1 MYTVENKFE
10 IGEECY
16 SVYRKPTHY
25 KCPICEGN
33 GKFPYKGYEIWCK
46 NCSGS
51 GKLHNP
57 KQSVMAVCKVKVRR
71 LIASIWQDQI
81 TIKYKVDGVDEFKL
95 VNVRNRGENNL
106 FKTKEEAEKYCVDV
120 NNIKNAV
127 VTTMQARDIKALIPW
142 IHIIKINPS
151 PKGKNRSYI
160 LE

>member
-1 MYTVENKFE
+1 MYSVENKFE

-71 LIASIWQDQI
+71 LIVSIWQNQI

-95 VNVRNRGENNL
+95 LNVRNRGENNL
-106 FKTKEEAEKYCVDV
+106 FKTKEEAEKYCVEV
-120 NNIKNAV
+120 NTKEI
-127 VTTMQARDIKALIPW
+127 
-142 IHIIKINPS
+142 S
-151 PKGKNRSYI
+151 G
-160 LE
+160 EF

>member
-25 KCPICEGN
+25 RCPICEGN

-57 KQSVMAVCKVKVRR
+57 KQSVMTVCKVKVRR
-71 LIASIWQDQI
+71 LIASIWQNQI

-95 VNVRNRGENNL
+95 VNIRNRGENNL

-120 NNIKNAV
+120 NTKEV
-127 VTTMQARDIKALIPW
+127 
-142 IHIIKINPS
+142 S
-151 PKGKNRSYI
+151 G
-160 LE
+160 EF

>member
-1 MYTVENKFE
+1 MYSVENKFE

-51 GKLHNP
+51 GKLYNP

-71 LIASIWQDQI
+71 LIASIWKDQI

-95 VNVRNRGENNL
+95 VNIRNRGENNL
-106 FKTKEEAEKYCVDV
+106 FKTEEEAEKYCIDV
-120 NNIKNAV
+120 NTKEV
-127 VTTMQARDIKALIPW
+127 
-142 IHIIKINPS
+142 S
-151 PKGKNRSYI
+151 G
-160 LE
+160 EF

>member
-57 KQSVMAVCKVKVRR
+57 KQSVMAVYKVKVRR

-81 TIKYKVDGVDEFKL
+81 TIKYKVDGVDEFKF

-120 NNIKNAV
+120 NTKEI
-127 VTTMQARDIKALIPW
+127 
-142 IHIIKINPS
+142 S
-151 PKGKNRSYI
+151 G
-160 LE
+160 EF

>member
-1 MYTVENKFE
+1 MYSVENKFE

-71 LIASIWQDQI
+71 LIVSIWQDQI

-120 NNIKNAV
+120 NTKEI
-127 VTTMQARDIKALIPW
+127 
-142 IHIIKINPS
+142 S
-151 PKGKNRSYI
+151 G
-160 LE
+160 EF

>member
-1 MYTVENKFE
+1 MYSVENKFE

-71 LIASIWQDQI
+71 LIVSIWQDQI

-95 VNVRNRGENNL
+95 LNVRNRSENNL
-106 FKTKEEAEKYCVDV
+106 FKTEEEAEKYCVDV
-120 NNIKNAV
+120 NTKEV
-127 VTTMQARDIKALIPW
+127 
-142 IHIIKINPS
+142 S
-151 PKGKNRSYI
+151 G
-160 LE
+160 EF

>member
-33 GKFPYKGYEIWCK
+33 GKFLYNGYEIWCK

-57 KQSVMAVCKVKVRR
+57 KQYVLAVCKVKVRR

-81 TIKYKVDGVDEFKL
+81 TIKYKVDGVDEFRSL
-95 VNVRNRGENNL
+95 NVRNRGENNL

-120 NNIKNAV
+120 NTKEV
-127 VTTMQARDIKALIPW
+127 
-142 IHIIKINPS
+142 S
-151 PKGKNRSYI
+151 G
-160 LE
+160 EF

>member
-33 GKFPYKGYEIWCK
+33 GKFSYKGYEIWCK
-46 NCSGS
+46 NCGGS

-57 KQSVMAVCKVKVRR
+57 KQSVMAVCKVKIRR
-71 LIASIWQDQI
+71 IIASIWQDQI
-81 TIKYKVDGVDEFKL
+81 SIKYKVDGVDDFKF

-120 NNIKNAV
+120 NTKEV
-127 VTTMQARDIKALIPW
+127 
-142 IHIIKINPS
+142 S
-151 PKGKNRSYI
+151 G
-160 LE
+160 EF

>member
-1 MYTVENKFE
+1 MYSVENKFE

-71 LIASIWQDQI
+71 LIVSIWQNQI

-95 VNVRNRGENNL
+95 LNVRNRSENNL
-106 FKTKEEAEKYCVDV
+106 FKTEEEAEKYCVDV
-120 NNIKNAV
+120 NTKEV
-127 VTTMQARDIKALIPW
+127 
-142 IHIIKINPS
+142 S
-151 PKGKNRSYI
+151 G
-160 LE
+160 EF

>member
-51 GKLHNP
+51 GKLYNP

-71 LIASIWQDQI
+71 LIVSIWQDQI

-106 FKTKEEAEKYCVDV
+106 FKTEEEAEKYCVDV
-120 NNIKNAV
+120 NTKEV
-127 VTTMQARDIKALIPW
+127 
-142 IHIIKINPS
+142 S
-151 PKGKNRSYI
+151 G
-160 LE
+160 EF

>member
-51 GKLHNP
+51 GKLYNP
-57 KQSVMAVCKVKVRR
+57 KQSVMAVCKVRVRR
-71 LIASIWQDQI
+71 LIASIWKDQI
-81 TIKYKVDGVDEFKL
+81 TIKYKVDGIDEFKL
-95 VNVRNRGENNL
+95 LNVRNRSENNL
-106 FKTKEEAEKYCVDV
+106 FKTEEEAEKYCVDV
-120 NNIKNAV
+120 NTKEV
-127 VTTMQARDIKALIPW
+127 
-142 IHIIKINPS
+142 S
-151 PKGKNRSYI
+151 G
-160 LE
+160 EF

>member
-33 GKFPYKGYEIWCK
+33 GKLLYKGYEIWYK
-46 NCSGS
+46 NCNGS

-57 KQSVMAVCKVKVRR
+57 KQSGMAVCKVKVRR

-81 TIKYKVDGVDEFKL
+81 SIKYKVDGVDEFKL
-95 VNVRNRGENNL
+95 VNVKNRSENNL
-106 FKTKEEAEKYCVDV
+106 FKTEEEAEKYCVDV
-120 NNIKNAV
+120 NTKEV
-127 VTTMQARDIKALIPW
+127 
-142 IHIIKINPS
+142 S
-151 PKGKNRSYI
+151 G
-160 LE
+160 EF

>member
-33 GKFPYKGYEIWCK
+33 GKFHYKGYEIWCK

-71 LIASIWQDQI
+71 LIVSIWQDQI

-106 FKTKEEAEKYCVDV
+106 FKTEEEAEKYCVDV
-120 NNIKNAV
+120 NTKEV
-127 VTTMQARDIKALIPW
+127 
-142 IHIIKINPS
+142 S
-151 PKGKNRSYI
+151 G
-160 LE
+160 EF

>member
-1 MYTVENKFE
+1 MYSVKNKFD

-16 SVYRKPTHY
+16 SIYRKPTHY

-51 GKLHNP
+51 GKLHNS

-71 LIASIWQDQI
+71 IIASIWQDQI
-81 TIKYKVDGVDEFKL
+81 SIKYKVDGVDEFKL

-106 FKTKEEAEKYCVDV
+106 FKTEEEAEKYCVDV
-120 NNIKNAV
+120 NTKEV
-127 VTTMQARDIKALIPW
+127 
-142 IHIIKINPS
+142 S
-151 PKGKNRSYI
+151 G
-160 LE
+160 EF

>member
-51 GKLHNP
+51 GKLYNP

-71 LIASIWQDQI
+71 LIASIWKDQI

-120 NNIKNAV
+120 NTKEI
-127 VTTMQARDIKALIPW
+127 
-142 IHIIKINPS
+142 S
-151 PKGKNRSYI
+151 G
-160 LE
+160 EF

>member
-71 LIASIWQDQI
+71 LIVSIWQNQI
-81 TIKYKVDGVDEFKL
+81 SIKYKVDGVDEFKL

-120 NNIKNAV
+120 NTKEV
-127 VTTMQARDIKALIPW
+127 
-142 IHIIKINPS
+142 S
-151 PKGKNRSYI
+151 G
-160 LE
+160 EF

>member
-1 MYTVENKFE
+1 MYSVENKFE

-46 NCSGS
+46 ICSGS
-51 GKLHNP
+51 GKLHKP

-95 VNVRNRGENNL
+95 LNVRNRSENNL
-106 FKTKEEAEKYCVDV
+106 FKTEEEAEKYCVDV
-120 NNIKNAV
+120 NTKEV
-127 VTTMQARDIKALIPW
+127 
-142 IHIIKINPS
+142 S
-151 PKGKNRSYI
+151 G
-160 LE
+160 EF

>member
-1 MYTVENKFE
+1 MYSVENKFE

-16 SVYRKPTHY
+16 PVYRKPRHY

-120 NNIKNAV
+120 NTKEV
-127 VTTMQARDIKALIPW
+127 
-142 IHIIKINPS
+142 
-151 PKGKNRSYI
+151 GG
-160 LE
+160 EF